1 MRIFSYV
8 KKITIVLPLLAL
20 TLSPSTVLARESGV
34 TEQAVEPKKT
44 ITNSHTTESKCLAI
58 DKIVSKVHTQLDER
72 KSKVESKRA
81 SLAAESS
88 SKQAERDKELA
99 TKRAEWDAQRQENFQ
114 RLRSKAVTSAQK
126 EAVENYVAAISE
138 AISVRRSA
146 NDAAHA
152 TYRAELEAL
161 KATLKQSVET
171 NISTTSSN
179 ISQAISDAKA
189 ACESGE
195 SSVDTI
201 RQNLKKALEEARTQS
216 KTNRQS
222 TVKSEQLKAIVNKRN
237 ESVKANAAAFEQATK
252 EARENLKAAIT
263 N

>member
-1 MRIFSYV
+1 MRIFSHL
-8 KKITIVLPLLAL
+8 KKITIALPLLAL
-20 TLSPSTVLARESGV
+20 VFSPSTVLARESGAIEP
-34 TEQAVEPKKT
+34 TVEPKKT
-44 ITNSHTTESKCLAI
+44 TTNSQTTENKCLAI
-58 DKIVSKVHTQLDER
+58 DKIASKIQTQLDER
-72 KSKVESKRA
+72 KSKVESKRT

-99 TKRAEWDAQRQENFQ
+99 AKRAEWDAQRQENFE
-114 RLRSKAVTSAQK
+114 RLRSKAITSSQK
-126 EAVENYVAAISE
+126 EAVENYVDAISE
-138 AISVRRSA
+138 AITVRRSA
-146 NDAAHA
+146 NDVALA

-179 ISQAISDAKA
+179 ISQAVSDAKA
-189 ACESGE
+189 ACEGGE

-201 RQNLKKALEEARTQS
+201 RQNLKKALEAARTQS

-222 TVKSEQLKAIVNKRN
+222 TVKSEQLKAIVTKRN
-237 ESVKANAAAFEQATK
+237 EAVKANAAAFEQATK

>member
-8 KKITIVLPLLAL
+8 KKITVALPLLAL
-20 TLSPSTVLARESGV
+20 VLSPSTVLARESGAIEP
-34 TEQAVEPKKT
+34 TVEPKKT
-44 ITNSHTTESKCLAI
+44 TTNSQTTENKCQAI
-58 DKIVSKVHTQLDER
+58 DKIASKVQTQLDER
-72 KSKVESKRA
+72 KSKVESKRT

-99 TKRAEWDAQRQENFQ
+99 EKRAEWDAQRQENFQ
-114 RLRSKAVTSAQK
+114 RLRSKAVTSEQK
-126 EAVENYVAAISE
+126 EAVENYIKAITE

-146 NDAAHA
+146 NDAALA

-179 ISQAISDAKA
+179 ISQAVSDAKS

-195 SSVDTI
+195 SSIDTI

-222 TVKSEQLKAIVNKRN
+222 TTKNEQLKAIVNKRN
-237 ESVKANAAAFEQATK
+237 ESVKANAAAFELATK